1 MSQTKTEAEIFVLQ
15 FPFTTAAG
23 NSISQLAL
31 KRLTVKD
38 LKQVKKTHKDP
49 NDWDEPLISRSTGML
64 PEDLDNMDLAD
75 YLELQT
81 RFQKITGVGKKPG
94 NDDKGAGAAG
104 EVVPVPAG
112 GN

>member
-1 MSQTKTEAEIFVLQ
+1 MSQTQTEAEIFTLKY
-15 FPFTTAAG
+15 PFTTAPG
-23 NSISQLAL
+23 EKISQLTL

-49 NDWDEPLISRSTGML
+49 TDWDEPLISRSTGLL

-81 RFQKITGVGKKPG
+81 RFQQITGLGKQPDG
-94 NDDKGAGAAG
+94 DDKGAGTAG
-104 EVVPVPAG
+104 EVVPVPTG

>member
-1 MSQTKTEAEIFVLQ
+1 MSQTQTDTEIFVLQ

-38 LKQVKKTHKDP
+38 LKQVKKIHKDP
-49 NDWDEPLISRSTGML
+49 ADWDEPLISRSTGLL

-81 RFQKITGVGKKPG
+81 RFQKITGLGKKSDG
-94 NDDKGAGAAG
+94 DTKGAGTAG

-112 GN
+112 AD